1 MTQTYTACTFCSAD
15 NSTPF
20 TIPAGPAFVGV
31 AVVLAAVA
39 AAWGYATRRA
49 TKALR
54 ESERAL
60 AAQQKAGAAKLR
72 PASGSLPAD
81 ALRQAADHAM
91 ARSEDRLSSLT
102 AAAEHEN
109 AAVLQGLR
117 LPRPEVTYL
126 PTQPAAFRG

>member
-1 MTQTYTACTFCSAD
+1 M
-15 NSTPF
+15 N
-20 TIPAGPAFVGV
+20 PATLIAGSGASSGSVGV
-31 AVVLAAVA
+31 ITAGIAGTAMILALVYA
-39 AAWGYATRRA
+39 GYRIMRA
-49 TKALR
+49 TEEANEAERKLLR
-54 ESERAL
+54 TRQASHL
-60 AAQQKAGAAKLR
+60 ASIR

-117 LPRPEVTYL
+117 LPRPEVTEHL
-126 PTQPAAFRG
+126 PTQPAAWRG